1 MIVATCLQL
10 VGQQFLVAI
19 ETVMKDSW
27 TTEVENSW
35 ATFLQFITYVMREA
49 MIM

>member
-1 MIVATCLQL
+1 LLQL
-10 VGQQFLVAI
+10 VGQQFLVSI

-27 TTEVENSW
+27 TPDVEQAW